1 MVFFLQTKVIFEV
14 LDNLLMDINKESFRL
29 IQGGGGGSE
38 HVLEL
43 IERYGL
49 YLAEL
54 VPVEV
59 ITNET
64 LNGDNLG
71 IYTEYKNIIIIH
83 HVQGFTNKCLHN
95 HYR

>member
-1 MVFFLQTKVIFEV
+1 MQTIVIFEV

-29 IQGGGGGSE
+29 LQEGGGGIE

-43 IERYGL
+43 AERYGL

-59 ITNET
+59 ITIET

-71 IYTEYKNIIIIH
+71 IHTAAI
-83 HVQGFTNKCLHN
+83 L
-95 HYR
+95 

>member
-1 MVFFLQTKVIFEV
+1 MIGFLWQTKVIFEV
-14 LDNLLMDINKESFRL
+14 LDNLLMDINRESFRL
-29 IQGGGGGSE
+29 IQEGGGGIE

-71 IYTEYKNIIIIH
+71 IYTE
-83 HVQGFTNKCLHN
+83 
-95 HYR
+95 

>member
-1 MVFFLQTKVIFEV
+1 
-14 LDNLLMDINKESFRL
+14 MDINKESFRL
-29 IQGGGGGSE
+29 LQEASGGIE

-71 IYTEYKNIIIIH
+71 MHRAAI
-83 HVQGFTNKCLHN
+83 Q
-95 HYR
+95 